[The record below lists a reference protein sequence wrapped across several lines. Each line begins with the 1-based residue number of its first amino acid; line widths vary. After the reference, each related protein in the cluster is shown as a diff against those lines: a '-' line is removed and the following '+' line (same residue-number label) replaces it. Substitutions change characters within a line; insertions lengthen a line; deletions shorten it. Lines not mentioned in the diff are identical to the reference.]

1 MFRVEFRREPTT
13 TFEGLRAVVAQ
24 TPYREIPNSTL
35 KTQHPMILRTVQTTR
50 DFRPLKLM
58 AMLRKAKVVLQRG
71 LTDQSEL
78 CVHCVGEYLH
88 SKLCLMDSVKQ
99 KSATLRRRSK

>member
-1 MFRVEFRREPTT
+1 
-13 TFEGLRAVVAQ
+13 
-24 TPYREIPNSTL
+24 
-35 KTQHPMILRTVQTTR
+35 
-50 DFRPLKLM
+50 M
-58 AMLRKAKVVLQRG
+58 AMLRIAKVVLQRG

-99 KSATLRRRSK
+99 KSATLRKRSKKLRQYLTNLEDRCRSAKLQAAASLKRSERLQLESAELDELLRQLPKAS